1 MGNGGW
7 NGEDRREIPLDLL
20 LYKVEN
26 TEKKIEKIDE
36 KVTEL
41 TIGFSTMKVEMAN
54 MAKSEGKLSGAI
66 YGIGGAILTAII
78 VKVVETSFK
87 GG

>member
-1 MGNGGW
+1 MSNGGW
-7 NGEDRREIPLDLL
+7 SGEERREIPLELIIH
-20 LYKVEN
+20 KVES

-41 TIGFSTMKVEMAN
+41 TIGFSIIKVEMAN
-54 MAKSEGKLSGAI
+54 LAKSEGKISGAI
-66 YGIGGAILTAII
+66 YGIGGAILTTII
-78 VKVVETSFK
+78 VKVVEIAFN